1 MVYYHRLIKEVYEN
15 MTKQEYKKEAY
26 WCNKCKRF
34 HNPKFKKQP
43 SITHLEH
50 FCYFYKY
57 KSDYT
62 QAELFKISFK
72 ESWKREG
79 KRIEKNKLKSIY
91 IN

>member
-1 MVYYHRLIKEVYEN
+1 
-15 MTKQEYKKEAY
+15 MTKQEYKKETY

-50 FCYFYKY
+50 FCYFHKF

-62 QAELFKISFK
+62 QAELSNMDIKKSWERTIKTHK
-72 ESWKREG
+72 EKKKKE
-79 KRIEKNKLKSIY
+79 RIGQPLF